1 MAKYDK
7 KGKRLADIIPFP
19 TTYDGATEKPHS
31 PDARVNKLKARMAEV
46 ETESLMLQ
54 DDIRWLNAKL
64 DENKLE
70 FREII
75 TELSKLEKAYEDS

>member
-1 MAKYDK
+1 MAKYK
-7 KGKRLADIIPFP
+7 KGKLADIIPFP
-19 TTYDGATEKPHS
+19 TMYDGAMERPHS

-54 DDIRWLNAKL
+54 DDIRWLNSKL

-75 TELSKLEKAYEDS
+75 TELAKLEKAYEDS

>member
-19 TTYDGATEKPHS
+19 LMHGKSRPVS
-31 PDARVNKLKARMAEV
+31 PDARINKLRARMAEV

-54 DDIRWLNAKL
+54 DDIRWLNSKL
-64 DENKLE
+64 EENKIE

-75 TELSKLEKAYEDS
+75 TELAKLETTYEDS

>member
-1 MAKYDK
+1 MAKYNK

-19 TTYDGATEKPHS
+19 TIYDGVAKRPHS

-46 ETESLMLQ
+46 EVESRIIQ
-54 DDIRWLNAKL
+54 DDIRWLQSKL

-75 TELSKLEKAYEDS
+75 AELAKLEKTYEDS